1 LSEDELTQT
10 EIKSLQE
17 AMSAEIKTVNL
28 RLRQGEY
35 QYDLAKTI
43 ASFLL
48 ELRFPNVKELIE
60 RLYGEGR
67 ANDIQ
72 FVREI
77 QTILKKMERSS
88 IVRILPKEKPWKMQ
102 GYSLLSFKF
111 QDAERSLIVLATEQQ
126 IRGNH
131 GLLTER
137 LKQTEAREAKPKSI
151 KTRAYILTLTTL
163 IVISYAAIL
172 YMVSEL
178 IVNLSILVPAFSIA
192 IVCSVILGKV
202 LSR

>member
-1 LSEDELTQT
+1 LPEDELTQT
-10 EIKSLQE
+10 EMKFLRE
-17 AMSAEIKTVNL
+17 AMSAETKTVNL

-60 RLYGEGR
+60 RLYGEER

-72 FVREI
+72 FIRKI
-77 QTILKKMERSS
+77 QTILKKMERSN

-126 IRGNH
+126 IKQIH
-131 GLLTER
+131 DLLTTH
-137 LKQTEAREAKPKSI
+137 LKQIEVRQARPRSV
-151 KTRAYILTLTTL
+151 KTRAYILTLASS
-163 IVISYAAIL
+163 IVVSYAVIL
-172 YMVSEL
+172 YTVL
-178 IVNLSILVPAFSIA
+178 QPIIDLFILVPAFSIA
-192 IVCSVILGKV
+192 IVCSIILGKV